1 MAILKVRQIR
11 EMKPEDLAKK
21 LSELRLELLKEHGN
35 VKMGRP
41 IKNPGR
47 IGELRKTI
55 ARLETIRHEKKTKS
69 SGEKTLGKENKGK

>member
-1 MAILKVRQIR
+1 MAILKVKQIR
-11 EMKPEDLAKK
+11 EMKPDEIGKK
-21 LSELRLELLKEHGN
+21 LSDLKLELLKEHGS

-55 ARLETIRHEKKTKS
+55 ARLETIKQEKRMKK
-69 SGEKTLGKENKGK
+69 

>member
-11 EMKPEDLAKK
+11 EMKPEELGKK

-41 IKNPGR
+41 IKNPGK
-47 IGELRKTI
+47 IGELRRTI
-55 ARLETIRHEKKTKS
+55 ARLETIKHEKRMKK
-69 SGEKTLGKENKGK
+69 